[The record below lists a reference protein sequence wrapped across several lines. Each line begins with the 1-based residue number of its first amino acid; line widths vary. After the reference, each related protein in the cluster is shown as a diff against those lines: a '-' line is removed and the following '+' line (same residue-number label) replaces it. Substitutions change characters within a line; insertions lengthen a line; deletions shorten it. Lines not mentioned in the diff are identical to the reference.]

1 VGLTSPPRVGV
12 FPDFQLDRSL
22 AKPAVG
28 GDRMWL
34 ALARDEGPREWR
46 IGDNG
51 ENSHAETFAPRGAGR
66 AGNCC
71 NERACLLLSYAATT
85 ASAGG
90 TAGSATAATASAA
103 RGSSLRWSDRRSERL
118 RRRRQWRRLPLGGRF
133 SNCRRWV
140 SAIIALKSPR
150 PHEAGERVRVRGMTM
165 PLMPIAVLPCEAGE
179 GDRAKRAVEG
189 AITHEVV
196 RVEPEKFPRPHE
208 VAAFARASAC
218 QVRLACRGVAEGEV
232 GGRGLG

>member
-1 VGLTSPPRVGV
+1 VGLTSPPRVGA
-12 FPDFQLDRSL
+12 FPDFPLDRSL

-34 ALARDEGPREWR
+34 TPARDEGPREWR

-85 ASAGG
+85 ASAATGG

-140 SAIIALKSPR
+140 SAIIALKSPL
-150 PHEAGERVRVRGMTM
+150 PHFVGARVRVRGIATTTGTAASSTLRIPSP
-165 PLMPIAVLPCEAGE
+165 PLGE
-179 GDRAKRAVEG
+179 RARVRGIVTSVASGGGGDRRCHNGAPPRRHRQEDERRA
-189 AITHEVV
+189 
-196 RVEPEKFPRPHE
+196 
-208 VAAFARASAC
+208 AAEA
-218 QVRLACRGVAEGEV
+218 
-232 GGRGLG
+232 

>member
-1 VGLTSPPRVGV
+1 VAHPRAGRRSPRVV
-12 FPDFQLDRSL
+12 
-22 AKPAVG
+22 
-28 GDRMWL
+28 
-34 ALARDEGPREWR
+34 

-85 ASAGG
+85 ASAATGG

-103 RGSSLRWSDRRSERL
+103 RGSSLWWSDRRSERL

-150 PHEAGERVRVRGMTM
+150 PHEVAAFAFSFGVPSEAHLPRRSRRRSRGERVRVRRWR
-165 PLMPIAVLPCEAGE
+165 LPH
-179 GDRAKRAVEG
+179 D
-189 AITHEVV
+189 V
-196 RVEPEKFPRPHE
+196 RSDQRCGRKKICWPQN
-208 VAAFARASAC
+208 ARN
-218 QVRLACRGVAEGEV
+218 QK
-232 GGRGLG
+232 